1 MYQIKFECRLTKR
14 PKQIVIENGQYPN
27 NLEGMLKMIRKM
39 GLKPSD
45 VAVGELT
52 FEYESP
58 LGGYRHEQQLF

>member
-1 MYQIKFECRLTKR
+1 MYQIKFECRLNKQ

-45 VAVGELT
+45 VSVGELSW
-52 FEYESP
+52 EYESP
-58 LGGYRHEQQLF
+58 YGYRSEHHLL